1 MWFTETPWP
10 PFFICSVVAAAFFAQ
25 WYLNRRPRQLY
36 IALTFVA
43 LGGLVILVERL
54 IVTESERV
62 ENNVYALAH
71 AFEAGDAAR
80 CGEFFSP
87 QDEQDKAI
95 VQAAAGMVHIVGRI
109 RVTDLSVQMSSA
121 DSRATSAF
129 RASATAN
136 YNGQE
141 IHGATRWELSWQRE
155 ANEWKIIRIR
165 RLHFVGGGEMPLM
178 APQE

>member
-10 PFFICSVVAAAFFAQ
+10 PFLICSVVAAAFFAQ
-25 WYLNRRPRQLY
+25 WYLQRQPKQLY
-36 IALTFVA
+36 IALVVLA
-43 LGGLVILVERL
+43 LGGLVIVVERL

-71 AFEAGDAAR
+71 AFESGDAAR

-87 QDEQDKAI
+87 HDEQDKAI
-95 VQAAAGMVHIVGRI
+95 VQGAARTVHIVGSI
-109 RVTDLSVQMSSA
+109 RVTDLSVQLTSA
-121 DSRATSAF
+121 ESRATSTF

-136 YNGQE
+136 FNSQE

-155 ANEWKIIRIR
+155 GGEWKIIRIR